1 MRLVARAGTLVVDAG
16 GAAPGRGTYLCGA
29 GCAGQARRRGA
40 FARRLRQAVRVPDDL
55 EIEIGEAAG
64 PRAAEEVST

>member
-1 MRLVARAGTLVVDAG
+1 VAHEATLVVDPG
-16 GAAPGRGTYLCGA
+16 SAAPGRGTYLCGA

-55 EIEIGEAAG
+55 EKRLEELPARG
-64 PRAAEEVST
+64 PQRR